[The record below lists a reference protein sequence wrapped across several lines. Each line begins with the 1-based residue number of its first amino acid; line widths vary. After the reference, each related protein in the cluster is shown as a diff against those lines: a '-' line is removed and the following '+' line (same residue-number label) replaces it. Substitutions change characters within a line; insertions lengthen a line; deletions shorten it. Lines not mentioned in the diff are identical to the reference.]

1 VLPTSGKEFW
11 SNQLK
16 SLAAGNKILLHAY
29 HFLRAV
35 LQALRPQIS
44 SKNSG
49 VNQGCQV
56 AVVTAPLLKSSRRKI

>member
-35 LQALRPQIS
+35 LQAYKHFGL
-44 SKNSG
+44 KL
-49 VNQGCQV
+49 V
-56 AVVTAPLLKSSRRKI
+56 AKIVE